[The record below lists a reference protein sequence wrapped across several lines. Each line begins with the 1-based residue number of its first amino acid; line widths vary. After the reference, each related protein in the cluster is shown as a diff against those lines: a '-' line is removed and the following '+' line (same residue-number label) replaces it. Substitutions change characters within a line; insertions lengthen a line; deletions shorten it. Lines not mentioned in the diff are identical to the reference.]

1 MLNHNAVL
9 PHQAFTS
16 FAHNDDVY
24 SENSSL
30 FSRLSMLSKK
40 PNWLLFTAGAI
51 LPTNQELQTFGIET
65 HKVIKIKASHSM
77 TEKDIILKALAAKNA
92 SAIVA
97 SDNFSAQDKDTLRTQ
112 ARQNGCEVFFMN
124 NSIQQTLTRHLH

>member
-1 MLNHNAVL
+1 MPFYLIKRLLLLLIMMMFIQKIVRCFL
-9 PHQAFTS
+9 
-16 FAHNDDVY
+16 VY
-24 SENSSL
+24 QCFL
-30 FSRLSMLSKK
+30 K

-112 ARQNGCEVFFMN
+112 ARQNGCEIFFMN